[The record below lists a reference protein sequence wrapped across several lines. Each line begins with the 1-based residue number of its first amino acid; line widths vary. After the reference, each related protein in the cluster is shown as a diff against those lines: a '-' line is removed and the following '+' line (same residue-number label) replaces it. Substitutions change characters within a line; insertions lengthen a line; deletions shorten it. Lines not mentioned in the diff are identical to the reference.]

1 MQTAKHAKTI
11 TKPAANQSAA
21 SIKGVQRKTSHA
33 TAPFS
38 VQTSALKISS
48 PHDRTEQEADMTAK
62 KVARMP
68 LPLSP
73 VTTRPSDGISR
84 MTSPYLS
91 KFADSG
97 ILRKEKKEEEKEKIQ
112 RKGTG
117 EGNLSPSVADG
128 ISGSMSGGKPL
139 PHGVRSF
146 MEPRFRA
153 DFSNVRIHTGESSA
167 KLNRQLNAQA
177 FTVGNHV
184 FFGKDRFRPESG
196 DGKELIAHELTHTV
210 QQGGTLQRS
219 GDPTISQTSPPMVQR
234 LFGVPSPLNYIAEK
248 AAIIPGFRMFTII
261 LGVNPINMSRV
272 DRSPANIL
280 RAVVEFTPGG
290 FLITQAL
297 DNHGI
302 FDKVGRWV
310 EQQISALGMSGSAIK
325 QAVMTFIDSLGMRDL
340 ADLGGAWDRAKRIFT
355 EPIDRIVGFAKG
367 LVSGILKFIRE
378 AILRPLA
385 KLAEGTRG
393 YDLLKAILGQDP
405 VTGEPVPRNAETLI
419 GGFMKLIGQEEVW
432 QNLKKANAVARAW
445 AWFQGAVASLV
456 GFVRQIPALFMKTLQ
471 SLELADIVLVPRAFV
486 KVAGVFGDF
495 VGKFVTWA
503 GNAVWNLLEII
514 FEVVAPAAIPYL
526 KKGIEVFRT
535 ILKDPIRF
543 VGNLVKAGI
552 QGFRQFSAN
561 IGTHLKTS
569 LLQWLTGALA
579 GAAIYIPQSF
589 DMKEIIKFILSVL
602 GLTWQNI
609 RQKLVRAVGETVV
622 KTMETGF
629 DIVVTLVKE
638 GPAAAWEKIK
648 EQLSNLKEIVL
659 EEIRNFVIVKVVE
672 SAITKLVTS
681 LNPAGAIIQQSSPS
695 TTPSCSSSNGSS
707 RLPRWRNPSSIPLP
721 PLHRERLPQRQ
732 TGSSRPWRG
741 SLPW

>member
-210 QQGGTLQRS
+210 QQEEPSS
-219 GDPTISQTSPPMVQR
+219 GAEIQ
-234 LFGVPSPLNYIAEK
+234 LFP
-248 AAIIPGFRMFTII
+248 
-261 LGVNPINMSRV
+261 
-272 DRSPANIL
+272 
-280 RAVVEFTPGG
+280 
-290 FLITQAL
+290 
-297 DNHGI
+297 
-302 FDKVGRWV
+302 
-310 EQQISALGMSGSAIK
+310 
-325 QAVMTFIDSLGMRDL
+325 
-340 ADLGGAWDRAKRIFT
+340 
-355 EPIDRIVGFAKG
+355 
-367 LVSGILKFIRE
+367 
-378 AILRPLA
+378 RPLRQWCSA
-385 KLAEGTRG
+385 CSEF
-393 YDLLKAILGQDP
+393 Q
-405 VTGEPVPRNAETLI
+405 
-419 GGFMKLIGQEEVW
+419 
-432 QNLKKANAVARAW
+432 AR
-445 AWFQGAVASLV
+445 
-456 GFVRQIPALFMKTLQ
+456 
-471 SLELADIVLVPRAFV
+471 
-486 KVAGVFGDF
+486 
-495 VGKFVTWA
+495 
-503 GNAVWNLLEII
+503 
-514 FEVVAPAAIPYL
+514 
-526 KKGIEVFRT
+526 
-535 ILKDPIRF
+535 
-543 VGNLVKAGI
+543 
-552 QGFRQFSAN
+552 
-561 IGTHLKTS
+561 
-569 LLQWLTGALA
+569 
-579 GAAIYIPQSF
+579 
-589 DMKEIIKFILSVL
+589 
-602 GLTWQNI
+602 
-609 RQKLVRAVGETVV
+609 
-622 KTMETGF
+622 
-629 DIVVTLVKE
+629 
-638 GPAAAWEKIK
+638 
-648 EQLSNLKEIVL
+648 
-659 EEIRNFVIVKVVE
+659 
-672 SAITKLVTS
+672 
-681 LNPAGAIIQQSSPS
+681 
-695 TTPSCSSSNGSS
+695 
-707 RLPRWRNPSSIPLP
+707 
-721 PLHRERLPQRQ
+721 
-732 TGSSRPWRG
+732 
-741 SLPW
+741 